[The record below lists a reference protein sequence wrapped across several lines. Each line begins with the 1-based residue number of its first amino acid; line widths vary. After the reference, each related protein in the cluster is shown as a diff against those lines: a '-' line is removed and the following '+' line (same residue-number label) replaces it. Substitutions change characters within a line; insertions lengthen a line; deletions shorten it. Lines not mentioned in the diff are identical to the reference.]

1 MEGLIR
7 SRAGTRSKLT
17 NFKNY
22 INKVCTD
29 SSDTSQPLDELRALE
44 IRERVNR
51 MRETYNSYDQIQG
64 QIDVISSNEQETTEY
79 RERFENE
86 YFNAIA
92 QAELLL
98 SRQTPKVSAINVGI
112 ESNAAHNS
120 HYS

>member
-7 SRAGTRSKLT
+7 TRAGIRSKLT

-22 INKVCTD
+22 INKHCTD
-29 SSDTSQPLDELRALE
+29 SSDPSQPLDELKALE

-51 MRETYNSYDQIQG
+51 MRETYNSYDQVQG
-64 QIDVISSNEQETTEY
+64 QIDVISSNEQETAEY

-92 QAELLL
+92 
-98 SRQTPKVSAINVGI
+98 
-112 ESNAAHNS
+112 
-120 HYS
+120 